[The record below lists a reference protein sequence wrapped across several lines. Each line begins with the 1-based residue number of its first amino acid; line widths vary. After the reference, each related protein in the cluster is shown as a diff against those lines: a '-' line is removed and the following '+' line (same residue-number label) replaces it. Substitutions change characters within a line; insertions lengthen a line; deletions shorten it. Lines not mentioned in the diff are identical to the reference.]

1 MKRARKKKEGPAVPS
16 LTEALDRVYRRL
28 IGASAGAQAEEAAR
42 PGSVQSREPCLAL
55 EQLRTLFNLTPFELD
70 VLVLCAGASLESR
83 FLAACAAA
91 HNDARA
97 TWPTFGLALS
107 ILADPHW
114 SAISRTRPLR
124 YWRLIE
130 PGAGPALHAPLTID
144 ERVLQYI
151 LGVPTMD
158 GRLEALVRPLPVA
171 APGDGAASTARHA
184 HAVSLG
190 VHHWGKSP
198 PERAPILLIGREASA
213 RQSVFA
219 EICRQSGFHP
229 YLIGA
234 ADIPSAIGEREEFA
248 RLWTREGAL
257 ASAAL
262 CIRCDELE
270 NSRNI
275 ASWLMLVE
283 APVAIEV
290 DHGSPLERLDGLRL
304 HLADLTASERAE
316 IWRESLGPLAERM
329 NGAFDRIAEHFH
341 FDEADIR
348 LSAGTVRAEALA
360 DPQRNPGDLAWG
372 VCREYARRSFD
383 SLAKRIEPRA
393 RWDDL
398 VVPAGQMETLR
409 HIVIHL
415 RRRAVVN
422 EQWGFAARYS
432 RGLGLNALFAG
443 GSGTGKTMAAEIIA
457 AELDLDLYQID
468 LASVV
473 SKYIGESEKNLR
485 RVFDAADESGAIL
498 LFDEA
503 DALFGKRSEVRD
515 SHDRYANLEISYLL
529 QRMEAYR
536 GVAILTTNMQHAL
549 DPAFLRR
556 IRFIVQFPFPDA
568 ASRTRIWQRVFPE
581 ATPLGEVDFAQLGQL
596 SVSGG
601 VIRNIA
607 TNAAFLAADQQ
618 APVGMTHLLAAARG
632 EYAKMEKPLTAAETR
647 GWA

>member
-1 MKRARKKKEGPAVPS
+1 MKRGRKKQEPTVAS
-16 LTEALDRVYRRL
+16 LTDALDRVYRRL
-28 IGASAGAQAEEAAR
+28 LGASSAAPSEEPAR
-42 PGSVQSREPCLAL
+42 PGTVQSGEPCLAL
-55 EQLRTLFNLTPFELD
+55 QQLQTLFDLTPFELD

-83 FLAACAAA
+83 FLAAFATA

-130 PGAGPALHAPLTID
+130 PGAGPVLHAPLQID

-158 GRLEALVRPLPVA
+158 GRLEALARPLPVRETA
-171 APGDGAASTARHA
+171 DGVASTPRHA
-184 HAVSLG
+184 HAVSLA
-190 VHHWGKSP
+190 VHHWRKSP
-198 PERAPILLIGREASA
+198 PARQPILLIGRQASS

-219 EICRQSGFHP
+219 EICGQTGLAP

-234 ADIPSAIGEREEFA
+234 ADIPSAPGEREEFA
-248 RLWTREGAL
+248 RLWTREAAL
-257 ASAAL
+257 SSAAL
-262 CIRCDELE
+262 CIRSDEVE

-275 ASWLMLVE
+275 ASWLALVE

-290 DHGSPLERLDGLRL
+290 EQGSPLERLDGLRL
-304 HLADLTASERAE
+304 HLAGLTASERAA
-316 IWRESLGPLAERM
+316 IWHESFGTLAEHM
-329 NGAFDRIAEHFH
+329 NGRLERIAEHFH
-341 FDEADIR
+341 FDEPDIR
-348 LSAGTVRAEALA
+348 LSASTARAEALA
-360 DPQRNPGDLAWG
+360 DTSRNPGDLAWQI
-372 VCREYARRSFD
+372 CREYARRSFD

-398 VVPAGQMETLR
+398 VLPPGQMETLR
-409 HIVIHL
+409 HVVIHL

-422 EQWGFAARYS
+422 EQWGFAERYA

-549 DPAFLRR
+549 DPAFVRR

-568 ASRTRIWQRVFPE
+568 TSRTHIWQRVFPR
-581 ATPLGEVDFAQLGQL
+581 ATPLGALDFAQLAQL
-596 SVSGG
+596 TVSGG

-607 TNAAFLAADQQ
+607 THAAFLAAEEQT
-618 APVGMTHLLAAARG
+618 PVGMAHLLAAARG
-632 EYAKMEKPLTAAETR
+632 EYAKMEKPLTAAEMR

>member
-1 MKRARKKKEGPAVPS
+1 MKRRRTQKAPSVPS
-16 LTEALDRVYRRL
+16 LSEALDRVYRRL
-28 IGASAGAQAEEAAR
+28 VGASAAARPEEVER
-42 PGSVQSREPCLAL
+42 PGSVQSNEPSATLQ
-55 EQLRTLFNLTPFELD
+55 QLRAVFDLTPFEFDL
-70 VLVLCAGASLESR
+70 LLLCAGASLESR
-83 FLAACAAA
+83 FQAACATA
-91 HNDARA
+91 HNDPRA

-107 ILADPHW
+107 VLADPHW

-130 PGAGPALHAPLTID
+130 PGAGPVLHAPLQID

-151 LGVPTMD
+151 LGVPTLD
-158 GRLEALVRPLPVA
+158 GRLETFVRPLPA
-171 APGDGAASTARHA
+171 AATRDGTASMPRHA
-184 HAVSLG
+184 HAINLG
-190 VHHWGKSP
+190 ADHWRKSP
-198 PERAPILLIGREASA
+198 PARQPILLIGRQASA
-213 RQSVFA
+213 RQAVFA
-219 EICRQSGFHP
+219 EICRQTGFTP

-234 ADIPSAIGEREEFA
+234 ADIPSAIGERDEFA
-248 RLWTREGAL
+248 RLWMREAAL
-257 ASAAL
+257 SSAAL
-262 CIRCDELE
+262 CVRCDEVE

-275 ASWLMLVE
+275 ASLLALVE
-283 APVAIEV
+283 APIAIEV

-304 HLADLTASERAE
+304 HLAAMSAPEREE
-316 IWRESLGPLAERM
+316 IWRECLGPLADRM
-329 NGAFDRIAEHFH
+329 NGQLERIAEHFH
-341 FDEADIR
+341 FDEPDIR
-348 LSAGTVRAEALA
+348 LSASTAQTEALA
-360 DPQRNPGDLAWG
+360 QPSRHPGELLWTI
-372 VCREYARRSFD
+372 CREYARRSFD

-393 RWDDL
+393 GWDDL
-398 VVPAGQMETLR
+398 VLPAAQMETLR

-422 EQWGFAARYS
+422 EQWGFAERYS

-457 AELDLDLYQID
+457 AELNLDLYQID

-568 ASRTRIWQRVFPE
+568 TSRTRIWQRVFPP
-581 ATPLGEVDFAQLGQL
+581 ATPLGDVDFAQLGQL
-596 SVSGG
+596 TVSGG

-607 TNAAFLAADQQ
+607 THAAFLAADEQ
-618 APVGMTHLLAAARG
+618 APVGMAHLLAAARG
-632 EYAKMEKPLTAAETR
+632 EYAKMEKPLTTTETR

>member
-1 MKRARKKKEGPAVPS
+1 MKRGRKKKETAAPS

-28 IGASAGAQAEEAAR
+28 AGASAAGQSEEVAR
-42 PGSVQSREPCLAL
+42 PGSVQSSEPSAPLQ
-55 EQLRTLFNLTPFELD
+55 QLRTLFGLTPFEFD

-83 FLAACAAA
+83 FQAACAAA
-91 HNDARA
+91 HNDSRA

-107 ILADPHW
+107 VLADPHW

-130 PGAGPALHAPLTID
+130 PGVGPVLHAPLQID

-158 GRLEALVRPLPVA
+158 GRLEALVRPLPLA
-171 APGDGAASTARHA
+171 APSSGSASKRHA
-184 HAVSLG
+184 HAVNLG
-190 VHHWGKSP
+190 ADHWRKSP
-198 PERAPILLIGREASA
+198 PVRQPILLIGRQASA
-213 RQSVFA
+213 RQAVFA
-219 EICRQSGFHP
+219 EICRQTGFNP

-234 ADIPSAIGEREEFA
+234 ADIPSATGEREEFA
-248 RLWTREGAL
+248 RLWMREAAL
-257 ASAAL
+257 SSAAL
-262 CIRCDELE
+262 CIRCDEVE

-275 ASWLMLVE
+275 ASWLALVE

-290 DHGSPLERLDGLRL
+290 DQGSPLERLDGLRL
-304 HLADLTASERAE
+304 HLTGLTAPERAE

-329 NGAFDRIAEHFH
+329 NGQLDRIAEHFH
-341 FDEADIR
+341 FDEPDIR
-348 LSAGTVRAEALA
+348 LSASTARAEARA
-360 DPQRNPGDLAWG
+360 DPRRNPGELAWG
-372 VCREYARRSFD
+372 ICREYARRSFD

-398 VVPAGQMETLR
+398 VLPHGQMETLR
-409 HIVIHL
+409 HVVIHL
-415 RRRAVVN
+415 RRRALVN
-422 EQWGFAARYS
+422 EQWGFAQRYA

-549 DPAFLRR
+549 DPAFVRR

-568 ASRTRIWQRVFPE
+568 PSRTRIWERVFPP
-581 ATPLGEVDFAQLGQL
+581 ATPLGDLDFAQLGQL
-596 SVSGG
+596 TVSGG

-607 TNAAFLAADQQ
+607 THAAFLAADEQT
-618 APVGMTHLLAAARG
+618 PVGMPHLLAAARG

>member
-1 MKRARKKKEGPAVPS
+1 MKRGRKKKETAVPS

-28 IGASAGAQAEEAAR
+28 AGASAAGQSEEVAR
-42 PGSVQSREPCLAL
+42 PGSVQSSEPSVPLQ
-55 EQLRTLFNLTPFELD
+55 QLRTLFGLTPFEFD
-70 VLVLCAGASLESR
+70 VLGLCAGASLESR
-83 FLAACAAA
+83 FQAACAAA
-91 HNDARA
+91 HNDSRA

-107 ILADPHW
+107 VLADPHW

-130 PGAGPALHAPLTID
+130 PGAGPVLHAPLQID

-158 GRLEALVRPLPVA
+158 GRLEALVRPLPLA
-171 APGDGAASTARHA
+171 APSSGSASKRHA
-184 HAVSLG
+184 HAVNLG
-190 VHHWGKSP
+190 ADHWRKSP
-198 PERAPILLIGREASA
+198 RVRQPILLIGRQASA
-213 RQSVFA
+213 RQAVFA
-219 EICRQSGFHP
+219 EICRQTGFNP

-234 ADIPSAIGEREEFA
+234 ADIPSATGEREEFA
-248 RLWTREGAL
+248 RLWMREAAL
-257 ASAAL
+257 SSAAL
-262 CIRCDELE
+262 CIRCDEVE

-275 ASWLMLVE
+275 ASWLALVE

-290 DHGSPLERLDGLRL
+290 DQGSPLERLDGLRL
-304 HLADLTASERAE
+304 HLTGLTAPERAE

-329 NGAFDRIAEHFH
+329 NGQLDRIAEHFH
-341 FDEADIR
+341 FDEPDIR
-348 LSAGTVRAEALA
+348 LSASTARAEARA
-360 DPQRNPGDLAWG
+360 DPRRNPGELAWG
-372 VCREYARRSFD
+372 ICREYARRSFD

-398 VVPAGQMETLR
+398 VLPHGQMETLR

-415 RRRAVVN
+415 RRRALVN
-422 EQWGFAARYS
+422 EQWGFAQRYA

-549 DPAFLRR
+549 DPAFVRR

-568 ASRTRIWQRVFPE
+568 PSRTRIWERVFPP
-581 ATPLGEVDFAQLGQL
+581 ATPLGDLDFAQLGQL
-596 SVSGG
+596 TVSGG

-607 TNAAFLAADQQ
+607 THAAFLAADEQT
-618 APVGMTHLLAAARG
+618 AVGMPHLLAAARG